1 MSPREIN
8 LRRIVPIHLWRLSR
22 IHHRP
27 NVAHID
33 QYDGGAGKAIRI
45 LTLTLTSV
53 SKVGAGPSWKPSLM
67 LPSGKPEKGLLV
79 HCKTYFK
86 PTIAG
91 SAGTR
96 AARPSIPQASFKKL
110 SEPETVMNAPRS
122 VGPFEMV
129 VENKGEDD
137 DLNVV
142 ICPEAGIASEL
153 VLYTIPKVD
162 PGNSARVVGTK
173 EAANAMAPVAKKLR
187 IVVVLEGCLKSC
199 DFFFENGSSFEK
211 PKAIYTHF
219 LFIFKLPHIDW
230 RR

>member
-1 MSPREIN
+1 MSPWEIN
-8 LRRIVPIHLWRLSR
+8 LRRIVPIHLWRPSR

-27 NVAHID
+27 NVAHIY
-33 QYDGGAGKAIRI
+33 QYNVGTGKAIRI

-53 SKVGAGPSWKPSLM
+53 SKVGAGPSWKPSTM
-67 LPSGKPEKGLLV
+67 LPSGKPDEGPLI

-110 SEPETVMNAPRS
+110 SKPETVMNAPRS

-129 VENKGEDD
+129 VENKGDD
-137 DLNVV
+137 DVLNVV

-153 VLYTIPKVD
+153 VLYAIPKGD
-162 PGNSARVVGTK
+162 PGNSARVVGTI
-173 EAANAMAPVAKKLR
+173 EVANAMAPVAKKLR
-187 IVVVLEGCLKSC
+187 MVVVLKSCLKSC
-199 DFFFENGSSFEK
+199 GFPFENGTSFEES
-211 PKAIYTHF
+211 KAIYTDF
-219 LFIFKLPHIDW
+219 LFIFKLPHID
-230 RR
+230 